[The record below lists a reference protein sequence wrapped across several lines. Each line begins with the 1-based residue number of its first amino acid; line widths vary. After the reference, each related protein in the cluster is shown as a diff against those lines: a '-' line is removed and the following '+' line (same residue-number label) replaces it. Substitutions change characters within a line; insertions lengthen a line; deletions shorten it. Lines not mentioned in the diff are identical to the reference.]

1 MRNDKAAALVHLSM
15 KRSNE
20 KLRSQLSV
28 SLMQLEEARLALE
41 RCDINGLIVN
51 TYREAAR
58 GLKAAR
64 MGGDLTV
71 ETAEEAMDL
80 LQEEVARTRLDASY
94 CYLLGLMHALNRS
107 FPSRITR
114 WTS

>member
-1 MRNDKAAALVHLSM
+1 MSNDKAAALVHLSM

-80 LQEEVARTRLDASY
+80 LQEEVARTRLDAS
-94 CYLLGLMHALNRS
+94 CCHLLGLMHALDHS

>member
-1 MRNDKAAALVHLSM
+1 MSNDRAAALVHLSM

-80 LQEEVARTRLDASY
+80 LQEEVARTHSTR
-94 CYLLGLMHALNRS
+94 CIIMLLPAWINACIGPFISISHY
-107 FPSRITR
+107 
-114 WTS
+114 